1 MVPGSLREGGHAAQ
15 ITAAVNRVAMHR
27 HSDGACAYTLM
38 HTRTVG
44 ACTGR
49 NKKKKPQS
57 HTHTHSQMWTC
68 QTEMNTNQNRA
79 YKHKSDPENEG
90 DRERSTVPSVKQ
102 VWGGF

>member
-49 NKKKKPQS
+49 DKKKKTS
-57 HTHTHSQMWTC
+57 VTHAHTQPNVDMP
-68 QTEMNTNQNRA
+68 NRDE
-79 YKHKSDPENEG
+79 HKS
-90 DRERSTVPSVKQ
+90 KQ
-102 VWGGF
+102 SIQTQK

>member
-15 ITAAVNRVAMHR
+15 ITAAVNHVAMHR

-49 NKKKKPQS
+49 DKKKK
-57 HTHTHSQMWTC
+57 THTQPNVDMP
-68 QTEMNTNQNRA
+68 NRDE
-79 YKHKSDPENEG
+79 HKS
-90 DRERSTVPSVKQ
+90 KQ
-102 VWGGF
+102 SIQTQK